1 LTRAATPLTRR
12 LAGKRAFITG
22 GGSGLGLAFGELLA
36 QDQWQLGLLDR
47 DAARLRIA
55 SRHLE
60 GLGAER
66 VLTYTADVT
75 DEAALGGA
83 ISHFVGQSGGLEFM
97 VNNAGVAVAGSV
109 LDTPSADW
117 RWALEI
123 NVIGVANGCRLA
135 LPHLKLAD
143 AACLLNVASAA
154 AFASA
159 ADMSAYNASKA
170 AVVALTETL
179 AQELDGTQVHAAVAM
194 PGFFPTQ
201 LLEGARAPAAALA
214 TARKLMQSSRYSAER
229 AAADMLRACAAGRL
243 YIVLPSAY
251 ARLWRLKRFWPGAF
265 MALLKRTRR
274 RALAHR
280 PQGAARGGGST
291 ART

>member
-1 LTRAATPLTRR
+1 LSRAATPLTKK

-36 QDQWQLGLLDR
+36 QDGWQIGLLDL
-47 DAARLRIA
+47 DAGRLKTA
-55 SRHLE
+55 ARHLE

-66 VLTYTADVT
+66 VATYVADVT
-75 DEAALGGA
+75 DENAFGHALGAFAESAGGA
-83 ISHFVGQSGGLEFM
+83 IDFLA
-97 VNNAGVAVAGSV
+97 NNAGVAVAGSV
-109 LDTPSADW
+109 QETPLADW

-123 NVIGVANGCRLA
+123 NVIGVANGCRLG
-135 LPHLKLAD
+135 LKYLRKSD
-143 AACLLNVASAA
+143 RACVLNIASAA

-159 ADMSAYNASKA
+159 AYMCAYNASKA

-179 AQELDGTQVHAAVAM
+179 VQELDGTSVTASVAM

-201 LLEGARAPAAALA
+201 LLSTARAPAESMAMAQ
-214 TARKLMQSSRYSAER
+214 KLMSSSRYTAER

-243 YIVLPSAY
+243 YIVLPGGY
-251 ARLWRLKRFWPGAF
+251 ARLWRLKRYWPGAF

-274 RALAHR
+274 RALAR
-280 PQGAARGGGST
+280 RAQRAGGGST